1 MSTPMENPFGNPY
14 GDTPFGWA
22 EMNESKNGPQHDR
35 GASTAV
41 SMLNDQY
48 AKARVAELNE
58 ATGGAY
64 ADALGDAGMERMAD
78 SAARMGEHGFW
89 VDSALDRGL
98 DAEVSPEY
106 LSSALE
112 KMRANMEASDAMS
125 SAPSHLPPSAIG
137 QDPQMRQDMA
147 RYAGIELSGDGAI
160 GDGRKAAWDSA
171 GVALGDRM
179 VQPESPVAEQD
190 EQVSVEDLNRDYGEA
205 LMGKLEQ
212 ARGAAYDDREAVSAA
227 LSEASMSGVY
237 VEDMGPALRGLDE
250 AELVDSLGEMRD
262 GAAKDFSGAKFLPA
276 SGLGQDPGARAEA
289 LRAAG
294 IDAAPDAVLDKSRFY
309 DQGFFG
315 AGLPEAAQGN
325 PFARETDGPRWVGP
339 AGAADGMSETSR
351 GFYGDEFNASDFPV
365 SPGLDDR
372 LPEGVNGDPYA
383 AGLDIDAD
391 GSVARDRE
399 VGSGGFRWDPVGAPN
414 SPLSGHDPF
423 ADLRES
429 LARDREVGSGGFRWD
444 PVGAP
449 NSPLSG
455 HDPFA
460 DLRESRADQPGG
472 GAKPDSSRVREFL
485 DNNGGSG
492 SWKGPDHDMEAGA

>member
-22 EMNESKNGPQHDR
+22 EMNESNNGPQHDR

-190 EQVSVEDLNRDYGEA
+190 GRASVEDLNRDYGEA

-294 IDAAPDAVLDKSRFY
+294 IDAAPDAALDKSRFY
-309 DQGFFG
+309 DQGLSAEDRVFS

-351 GFYGDEFNASDFPV
+351 GFYGDEFNASD
-365 SPGLDDR
+365 LDDR

-383 AGLDIDAD
+383 VGLDIDTD
-391 GSVARDRE
+391 GNVARDRE
-399 VGSGGFRWDPVGAPN
+399 VGSGGFRWGGAPDPN
-414 SPLSGHDPF
+414 SP
-423 ADLRES
+423 
-429 LARDREVGSGGFRWD
+429 FR
-444 PVGAP
+444 AP
-449 NSPLSG
+449 GWSG